1 MTVYAEE
8 IGIQFRRKMP
18 NPNRPCRQKTRTR
31 NIRNSKT
38 LRCCGLHA
46 ARKDSLL
53 CESNELE
60 VGRTNDSC
68 RNLMNFFVV
77 NGRKP
82 CIRLQHVRE
91 LHDISARACRGHSL
105 ANGLLFCVL
114 FWECD
119 DTLLLKKATCSKSD
133 HLVMSG
139 NVCLGKSQLK
149 P

>member
-1 MTVYAEE
+1 MQRRSEYNFDGRCQIPIAPAGKKHELE
-8 IGIQFRRKMP
+8 IYGIS
-18 NPNRPCRQKTRTR
+18 
-31 NIRNSKT
+31 IT

-114 FWECD
+114 FWG
-119 DTLLLKKATCSKSD
+119 
-133 HLVMSG
+133 VR
-139 NVCLGKSQLK
+139 
-149 P
+149 